1 MNEPI
6 PLQDFDAIIFDL
18 GGVIL
23 ELSPRAT
30 IERFSTLLGMDAQ
43 SLYTQARQDQL
54 FDQIERGEITETDF
68 RDGVCGLAKSLSDIS
83 PASFDDAWNAMLG
96 AIPDENLLFLNA
108 LKQKKRTFLL
118 SNTNSIHIRRFL
130 SDYET
135 RHEAEHG
142 PWNALFEQVHYSH
155 DLKMR
160 KPEARIFS
168 ALIEQHQLSPE
179 RTVFI
184 DDNHDNIQAARSLGL
199 IAVHHPTNAPLPP
212 RFL

>member
-1 MNEPI
+1 MSEPLL
-6 PLQDFDAIIFDL
+6 LQDFDAIIFDL

-30 IERFSTLLGMDAQ
+30 IESFSTLLGMDAQ

-54 FDQIERGEITETDF
+54 FDQIERGEITETQF
-68 RDGVCGLAKSLSDIS
+68 RAGVCGLANSLSAIS
-83 PASFDDAWNAMLG
+83 PTNFDDAWNAMLG
-96 AIPDENLLFLNA
+96 AIPNENLLFLRD
-108 LKQKKRTFLL
+108 LQQKKRTFLL

-135 RHEAEHG
+135 RHQAEHG
-142 PWNALFEQVHYSH
+142 PWDALFEQVHYSH

-168 ALIEQHQLSPE
+168 TLIEQHQLAPG

-184 DDNHDNIQAARSLGL
+184 DDNQDNIQTARSLGL
-199 IAVHHPTNAPLPP
+199 IAVHHPTNAPLPS
-212 RFL
+212 RFV